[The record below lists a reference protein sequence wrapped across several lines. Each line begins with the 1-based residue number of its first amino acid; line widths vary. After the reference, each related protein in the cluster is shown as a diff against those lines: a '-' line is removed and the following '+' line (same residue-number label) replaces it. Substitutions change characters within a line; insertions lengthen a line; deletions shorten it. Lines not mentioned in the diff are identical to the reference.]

1 MRVVVPFDA
10 SDPNTR
16 LEPALDADER
26 RAFAEA
32 MLADVLGA
40 LRGAGCNPEILATAP
55 VEGDAD
61 VTLDDRPLSSA
72 VNDILAASDGPVAV
86 VMADLPLVT
95 PDVVARLLEPV
106 PREAETASGA
116 AQDEAA
122 DVVIAPGLGGGTN
135 AVVARH
141 PDFRVDYH
149 GVSYRDHR
157 EAAADVG
164 ATVRTVDSFRL
175 ALDVDDPADLA
186 EVLLHSEGE
195 AAAWLREAGFA
206 VSAEDGRMTA
216 ERSR

>member
-10 SDPNTR
+10 RDPNTR

-26 RAFAEA
+26 RALARA
-32 MLADVLGA
+32 MLADVLAA
-40 LRGAGCNPEILATAP
+40 LRGTDRDLEVRVLATGP
-55 VEGDAD
+55 VDVDAA
-61 VTLDDRPLSSA
+61 VTVDDRPLTPA
-72 VNDILAASDGPVAV
+72 VNATLAATEEPVAV
-86 VMADLPLVT
+86 VMADLPLAT
-95 PDVVARLLEPV
+95 PEAVGRLLEPE
-106 PREAETASGA
+106 PGGT
-116 AQDEAA
+116 DDPNEAA
-122 DVVIAPGLGGGTN
+122 GVVLAPGLGGGTN
-135 AVVARH
+135 ALLARH

-157 EAAADVG
+157 EAAAEVG

-206 VSAEDGRMTA
+206 VSAADGRMRV
-216 ERSR
+216 ERE